1 MAEGDA
7 AVHAATGLT
16 LELAELLLLVDLLP
30 VLDPDLDGSSLREL
44 ALAVLEKALRVSHG
58 KPP

>member
-7 AVHAATGLT
+7 AVHAAPGLP

-30 VLDPDLDGSSLREL
+30 VPDADRDRTSGGEL
-44 ALAVLEKALRVSHG
+44 ALADGEKALRVSHG